1 MSNVFQKDKIPP
13 INAALPLL
21 TTTFFSLFFKT
32 LRYFLLHICSQ
43 TLSSFPCIFLPTPI
57 SASLLYFPFLNVS
70 HDNLS
75 PTHFC
80 FSSLL
85 INSIRS

>member
-1 MSNVFQKDKIPP
+1 MSKVFQKDKMPP
-13 INAALPLL
+13 LNAALLAII
-21 TTTFFSLFFKT
+21 FFSLFFET
-32 LRYFLLHICSQ
+32 LRYFLLHICAQ
-43 TLSSFPCIFLPTPI
+43 ILPSFPRIFLLTPI
-57 SASLLYFPFLNVS
+57 SASLLSFHFLNVS

-75 PTHFC
+75 ATYFC